1 MSILK
6 RSRLLLGTLVT
17 LFVFASI
24 SCGSGGS
31 QSTANHS
38 ETSADSAGTTA
49 GSGDAQTTP
58 SDQGQAAT
66 TTPAADQAA
75 TPAAEPGVVHLVDK
89 GCVQFEPHWVT
100 IAPGQTVTWV
110 SDLKAPVTVHVDA
123 GAFNKTSFVVAPGA
137 RVTSGPAGSA
147 KDYKVWTDPN
157 ACQGAP
163 LGARG
168 SGPGIAVQTADH

>member
-6 RSRLLLGTLVT
+6 RSRLVLGTVVA

-24 SCGSGGS
+24 GCGGGGGE
-31 QSTANHS
+31 STATHS
-38 ETSADSAGTTA
+38 ETSADSAGSTA
-49 GSGDAQTTP
+49 GGDNAP
-58 SDQGQAAT
+58 STSTDQGQAAT
-66 TTPAADQAA
+66 TSSSADHA
-75 TPAAEPGVVHLVDK
+75 TPAAEPGVVRLVDK

-123 GAFNKTSFVVAPGA
+123 GAFSKTSFVVAPGA
-137 RVTSGPAGSA
+137 RVTSGPAGTA
-147 KDYKVWTDPN
+147 KDYKVWTEPN

-168 SGPGIAVQTADH
+168 SGPGVAVQTADH

>member
-6 RSRLLLGTLVT
+6 PSRLLLGTLFA
-17 LFVFASI
+17 LFLFASI
-24 SCGSGGS
+24 GCGSGGS
-31 QSTANHS
+31 PSTANHS
-38 ETSADSAGTTA
+38 ETSADSAAATA
-49 GSGDAQTTP
+49 GSDDAQTTTP
-58 SDQGQAAT
+58 SDQGQTAT
-66 TTPAADQAA
+66 TSSSADHA

-123 GAFNKTSFVVAPGA
+123 GAFNKTQFVVAPGA
-137 RVTSGPAGSA
+137 RVTSGPAGTA

-168 SGPGIAVQTADH
+168 SGPGVAVQATDH